1 MTNSYESIKN
11 GKLKKD
17 IKWYTYVDSLLD
29 SKLQDFMEEYEI
41 KNQAKIIRNFVNY
54 SIDYINAI
62 FEKKSCND
70 ALNYNE
76 DELDTL
82 IRKAIKEYEIGHN
95 FHEELKQKLSPLKV
109 SLLMLNNYTEEKEK
123 LSEGIQNAISA
134 LEELEITVK
143 RHFEEPNIVRFVKK
157 IDILYIEDNELERKT
172 VDHFFKA
179 KGVDIKSVETSE
191 EALHLLKTLTPR
203 AILLDVNLRT
213 SNINGDKFCQML
225 KSNTKYNSIS
235 VILISAAF
243 SEKEKKEVLARTG
256 ADEIIFKPIDNLKD
270 LDVLFK
276 YIKQI

>member
-17 IKWYTYVDSLLD
+17 IKWYTYVDSHLD

-123 LSEGIQNAISA
+123 LSEGIENAISA
-134 LEELEITVK
+134 LEELEIAVK

-179 KGVDIKSVETSE
+179 KGVDIKSVETSD

-203 AILLDVNLRT
+203 AILLDINLRT

-225 KSNTKYNSIS
+225 KSNTQYNSIS
-235 VILISAAF
+235 VILISATF
-243 SEKEKKEVLARTG
+243 SEKEKKEVLASTG

-276 YIKQI
+276 YLKQI

>member
-1 MTNSYESIKN
+1 MANNYENIKT

-17 IKWYTYVDSLLD
+17 IKWYTYVDSHLD

-123 LSEGIQNAISA
+123 QSEGIQNAISA

-179 KGVDIKSVETSE
+179 KGVDIKSVETSD
-191 EALHLLKTLTPR
+191 EALHLLKTMTPR

-225 KSNTKYNSIS
+225 KSNTQYNSIS
-235 VILISAAF
+235 VVLISAAF
-243 SEKEKKEVLARTG
+243 SEKEKKEVLASTG

-276 YIKQI
+276 YLKQI